1 MVCLF
6 VLVSFDINLTYCL
19 DLAAVLCPRGP
30 LRMLVETAQER
41 NEPIPALIYNA
52 SIWIGMAHDDT
63 DQQVNV
69 TLDDDD
75 DDDNATETPEM
86 EELEEQEE
94 LDDEEEEERRGVKLG
109 LGDFVF
115 YSVLVGR
122 AALFDMLTVFTC
134 FIAVITG
141 LFITI
146 MLLAIKKKALP
157 ALPFSIA
164 LGFIFYFLSKIF
176 LIPFAASLGTYSV
189 VM

>member
-1 MVCLF
+1 MVCRFFSLLF
-6 VLVSFDINLTYCL
+6 AFLILDQ
-19 DLAAVLCPRGP
+19 DLAAVLCPKGP

-52 SIWIGMAHDDT
+52 SVWIGMAYEDDANT
-63 DQQVNV
+63 NHNEDESDEETKVD
-69 TLDDDD
+69 LDD
-75 DDDNATETPEM
+75 EI
-86 EELEEQEE
+86 QEE
-94 LDDEEEEERRGVKLG
+94 PKNEEEEEEEERRGVKLG

-134 FIAVITG
+134 FVAVITG

-164 LGFIFYFLSKIF
+164 LGFIFYFLSRIF
-176 LIPFAASLGTYSV
+176 LVPFTAAIGNYSV